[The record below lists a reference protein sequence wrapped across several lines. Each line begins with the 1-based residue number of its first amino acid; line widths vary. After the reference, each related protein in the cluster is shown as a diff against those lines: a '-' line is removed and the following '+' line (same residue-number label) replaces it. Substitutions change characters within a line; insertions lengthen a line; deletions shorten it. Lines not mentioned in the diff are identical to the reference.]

1 MRDDPVAPHRADAVR
16 QRIALCRQAEN
27 ICVEVVV
34 AFSSWKAPTFIDP
47 LANGHVAPKADLT
60 WGRARILA
68 WLAHARVP
76 SRSRSATLLD
86 QEHI

>member
-1 MRDDPVAPHRADAVR
+1 VD
-16 QRIALCRQAEN
+16 L
-27 ICVEVVV
+27 
-34 AFSSWKAPTFIDP
+34 PTFIDP